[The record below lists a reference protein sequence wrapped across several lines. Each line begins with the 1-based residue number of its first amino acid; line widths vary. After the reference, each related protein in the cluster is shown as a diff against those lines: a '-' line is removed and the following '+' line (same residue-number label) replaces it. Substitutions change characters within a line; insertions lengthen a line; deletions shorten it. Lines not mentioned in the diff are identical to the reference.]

1 MTRIGF
7 VFPGQGSQKVGMGKD
22 LYDQY
27 FEVRELFISAN
38 KVLGYDISSIC
49 FDGPDEILTQT
60 ANAQPAIFLVSAA
73 LLLLLKRSGIVPAMV
88 AGHSLGEITA
98 YYAAGVLSFEDAL
111 RVIQVRGAAMAASY
125 PSDDSAMAAI
135 MKVELKVI
143 QRIVSSVK
151 EGPVVAA
158 NLNCPGQIVIS
169 GKKAGVAE
177 ACELLSK
184 EGGRAIVLNVSGAF
198 HSPLMASGS
207 QKLGD
212 FLQDNFFSSAQ
223 IPVILNRT
231 ALSEIDATQLKE
243 NLSLQVISPV
253 NWIGSIQYMAQ
264 HVDRLVECGP
274 GKVLSGL
281 CRKIV
286 PELPMVSVSDLES
299 IKGIENGP
307 Q

>member
-1 MTRIGF
+1 MKIGF

-22 LYDQY
+22 LYDQDL
-27 FEVRELFISAN
+27 EVRELFLSAN
-38 KVLGYDISSIC
+38 KVLGYDISAIC
-49 FDGPDEILTQT
+49 FEGPDEVLTQT
-60 ANAQPAIFLVSAA
+60 SNAQPAIFLVSAA
-73 LLLLLKRSGIVPAMV
+73 LLLLLKRQGIVPTLV

-111 RVIQVRGAAMAASY
+111 RVIQARGAAMAASY

-135 MKVELKVI
+135 MKVELDVI
-143 QRIVSSVK
+143 QRVVASVK

-184 EGGRAIVLNVSGAF
+184 EGGRAIMLNVSGAF
-198 HSPLMASGS
+198 HSPLMAAGS
-207 QKLGD
+207 ENLAS
-212 FLQDNFFSSAQ
+212 FLEDKVFSSAKLP
-223 IPVILNRT
+223 IILNRT
-231 ALSEIDATQLKE
+231 ALPETDADVLKK
-243 NLSLQVISPV
+243 NLPLQVVSPV
-253 NWIGSIQYMAQ
+253 QWIASMTYMSQ
-264 HVDRLVECGP
+264 HVDRLIECGP

-286 PELPMVSVSDLES
+286 PDLAMVSVSDLES